1 MNLKK
6 ILVTGG
12 CGYIGS
18 GLMRRLLDKGHQV
31 SCLDLLIYGND
42 AVKSILN
49 NKNFKLI
56 VGDIRDKKKVDQ
68 SMKNIDEVVHLAAIV
83 GDKPCEAAPKAAYD
97 INYNATKTVCEIAQ
111 ENKVKKFIFAS
122 TCSNYGI
129 TPDDEFANEE
139 TQFNP
144 VSLYAESKIDSE
156 NYLNSLSNNNLKTFC
171 LRFATVYGI
180 SFRTRFDLTINSFAY
195 EAYKTKKISVFASE
209 TWRPYIHVNDINN
222 IILAIIEKKNLEEN
236 RYIFNAGFSKENFT
250 KRQIVD
256 QLVKLLP
263 DLEVEYIPLSD
274 DKRNYKVDF
283 KKIESFLGLKNQ
295 FSVLMGF
302 KEILEALA
310 SKKID
315 EKTFKNSNL
324 GALIEFFKKNSKKLE
339 Y

>member
-31 SCLDLLIYGND
+31 NCLDLLIYGND

-56 VGDIRDKKKVDQ
+56 VGDIRDKKKLDQ

-144 VSLYAESKIDSE
+144 VSLYAESK
-156 NYLNSLSNNNLKTFC
+156 N
-171 LRFATVYGI
+171 
-180 SFRTRFDLTINSFAY
+180 
-195 EAYKTKKISVFASE
+195 
-209 TWRPYIHVNDINN
+209 
-222 IILAIIEKKNLEEN
+222 
-236 RYIFNAGFSKENFT
+236 
-250 KRQIVD
+250 
-256 QLVKLLP
+256 
-263 DLEVEYIPLSD
+263 
-274 DKRNYKVDF
+274 
-283 KKIESFLGLKNQ
+283 
-295 FSVLMGF
+295 
-302 KEILEALA
+302 
-310 SKKID
+310 
-315 EKTFKNSNL
+315 
-324 GALIEFFKKNSKKLE
+324 
-339 Y
+339 